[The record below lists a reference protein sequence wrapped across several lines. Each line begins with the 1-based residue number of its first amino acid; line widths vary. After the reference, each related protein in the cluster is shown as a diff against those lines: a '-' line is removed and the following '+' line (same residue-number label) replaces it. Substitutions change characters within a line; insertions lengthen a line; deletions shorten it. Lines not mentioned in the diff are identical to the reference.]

1 MRLTSVVNFE
11 KWHGNGNDFVIINS
25 IDKKI
30 RITKTF
36 IKKTANRNKGI
47 GFDQLIFVT
56 LPTKES
62 HDFFIRFFNSDGS
75 EAGMCLNG
83 IRCAARYI
91 WNNSFAPLNNICI
104 KTKTKVLTCS
114 PVGKSSVNVEII
126 FPEKINHPN
135 LERKIS
141 KKISKNFFLLNTG
154 NNHLFI
160 KFNSI
165 EKIDLNGIYSE
176 LSNDIQKHE
185 MNLSIFKKTKNVI
198 DLRTYENGVGE
209 TLSCGSASLCVAS
222 NFLSK
227 KDDLIT
233 VKTFGGEIIFKK
245 IKDAILMK
253 GPATFIYKG
262 NINE

>member
-1 MRLTSVVNFE
+1 
-11 KWHGNGNDFVIINS
+11 
-25 IDKKI
+25 
-30 RITKTF
+30 
-36 IKKTANRNKGI
+36 
-47 GFDQLIFVT
+47 
-56 LPTKES
+56 
-62 HDFFIRFFNSDGS
+62 
-75 EAGMCLNG
+75 MCLNG

-126 FPEKINHPN
+126 VPEKINHPN

-141 KKISKNFFLLNTG
+141 KKINKNFFLLNTG

-185 MNLSIFKKTKNVI
+185 MNLSIFKKTKNII